1 MTSNQT
7 VGQHALT
14 DPLHDTASHMLTI
27 CPTFQLRRVSRL
39 VTQIFDQSLS
49 PTGLRS
55 TQVITMLGIITQQGA
70 NLSQLSKYLDMDA
83 STLSRGL
90 GTLQKAGLVREI
102 DLGNRNKTYQ
112 LTPQGQRA
120 VNAAAPYWEKALKR
134 FEEQLAPTDWHDV
147 VNRLQ
152 AVGVAL
158 RTPQH
163 LD

>member
-1 MTSNQT
+1 
-7 VGQHALT
+7 
-14 DPLHDTASHMLTI
+14 
-27 CPTFQLRRVSRL
+27 
-39 VTQIFDQSLS
+39 
-49 PTGLRS
+49 
-55 TQVITMLGIITQQGA
+55 MLGIITQQGA